1 MSVIRVHWL
10 RARAQQG
17 RWAEELIL
25 VQHEMKWTV
34 AFYMHM
40 AQVWKQRRNIDRE
53 NWDPQGV
60 KTRGHRAYAEKQ
72 IAMWNDLG
80 KVAETAFHN
89 AYGNLDLSWEPV
101 L

>member
-40 AQVWKQRRNIDRE
+40 AQVWKQHRSED
-53 NWDPQGV
+53 W
-60 KTRGHRAYAEKQ
+60 GHRAYAEKQ